1 MSRLF
6 WACTLLCKISCFS
19 QSFSLSLCRKSIIQ
33 DMTTVT
39 VREFRANI
47 KKYFDL
53 ADKGEQVVVRR
64 GSAQYY
70 MMPVNAEDLEFSQ
83 DMQSRIDAANRQ
95 IIDLV
100 NSEEDDPRQMHIDFD

>member
-1 MSRLF
+1 M
-6 WACTLLCKISCFS
+6 
-19 QSFSLSLCRKSIIQ
+19 IQ

-64 GSAQYY
+64 GSTQYY
-70 MMPVNAEDLEFSQ
+70 MMPVQPADLEFSQ

-95 IIDLV
+95 IINLV
-100 NSEEDDPRQMHIDFD
+100 NTEDPRQMHFKFDGACDTSFSEK